1 MGKQSKDN
9 ASDRGAGAAQAKPE
23 ATKSGD
29 PAAKAAATEAKPQ
42 PRETERPVAAA
53 KPAEVAQEAPVEA
66 IEETNRCM
74 VVTRRPMQVGDER
87 CQAGTV
93 IGFISTTP
101 GTHTPEFVAHCIAR
115 GVVQVIPVGE

>member
-1 MGKQSKDN
+1 MARKRQNVNED
-9 ASDRGAGAAQAKPE
+9 ADPVEAAPE
-23 ATKSGD
+23 
-29 PAAKAAATEAKPQ
+29 TEAGSDGQ
-42 PRETERPVAAA
+42 DTAALEEVAGGDASAEA
-53 KPAEVAQEAPVEA
+53 KPAEVVEEAPIEA
-66 IEETNRCM
+66 IAEINRCM

-115 GVVQVIPVGE
+115 GMVQVIPVGE